1 MAVIFSNVTP
11 LKHLSAR
18 VSAPA
23 LRQALRHIFSQVS
36 DGVWLVGGTALAGYY
51 AEHRRSDDLDLFAKD
66 GFAFKSLVAAV
77 KSLQKEKAI
86 FSDERSSASF
96 YHVLCQFAG
105 HQFTIDAVLDENLHR
120 IGKAW
125 KDTDGVFVADLETLL
140 IMKMG
145 TLISRVSEKDLFDL
159 TWLFEHME
167 NPDVAELIQ
176 RASQID
182 GGIVPET
189 LLYTLSATTPR
200 EDACHFTLPHDV
212 LKPKDVLKKIQHFKK
227 QLIQKIYV
235 LENEAPLSEAAEALN
250 ETVTD
255 LKKMKS

>member
-1 MAVIFSNVTP
+1 MAIIFSNSTP

-36 DGVWLVGGTALAGYY
+36 EGVWLVGGTALAGYY

-66 GFAFKSLVAAV
+66 DFAFKSLVAAV
-77 KSLQKEKAI
+77 KSLQKEKAF

-125 KDTDGVFVADLETLL
+125 QDADGVFVADLETLL
-140 IMKMG
+140 TMKMG

-159 TWLFEHME
+159 AWLFEHME
-167 NPDVAELIQ
+167 NPDLAELVKQ
-176 RASQID
+176 ASLID

-200 EDACHFTLPHDV
+200 EEACHFTLPHDA
-212 LKPKDVLKKIQHFKK
+212 LKSKDVLKKIQGFKK
-227 QLIQKIYV
+227 QLIQKIRDI
-235 LENEAPLSEAAEALN
+235 ENKAPFSESVRALQ
-250 ETVTD
+250 ETVAD
-255 LKKMKS
+255 LKKMKA

>member
-1 MAVIFSNVTP
+1 MAIIFSNITP
-11 LKHLSAR
+11 LKHLSAKA
-18 VSAPA
+18 SAPT

-66 GFAFKSLVAAV
+66 EFAFKSLVAAV
-77 KSLQKEKAI
+77 KSLQKEKAF

-125 KDTDGVFVADLETLL
+125 KDADGVFVADLETLL
-140 IMKMG
+140 TMKMG

-159 TWLFEHME
+159 AWLFEHMA
-167 NPDVAELIQ
+167 NPDVAKLIK
-176 RASQID
+176 RANLID

-189 LLYTLSATTPR
+189 LLYTLSAATPR
-200 EDACHFTLPHDV
+200 EEACHFTLPHDTQ
-212 LKPKDVLKKIQHFKK
+212 KPKDILKKIQGFKK
-227 QLIQKIYV
+227 QLVQKIREI
-235 LENEAPLSEAAEALN
+235 ENEAPLSQSAEALR
-250 ETVTD
+250 ESIAD
-255 LKKMKS
+255 FKKLR

>member
-1 MAVIFSNVTP
+1 MALVFSNIKK
-11 LKHLSAR
+11 LKQLSSKA
-18 VSAPA
+18 SAPA

-36 DGVWLVGGTALAGYY
+36 EGVWLVGGTALAGYY

-66 GFAFKSLVAAV
+66 GFAFKTLVAAV

-96 YHVLCQFAG
+96 YHVLCRFAG

-120 IGKAW
+120 IGNVW
-125 KDTDGVFVADLETLL
+125 KDDDGVFVADLQTLL
-140 IMKMG
+140 MMKMG

-159 TWLFEHME
+159 AWLFAHME
-167 NPDVAELIQ
+167 NPDLAELIKQ
-176 RASQID
+176 ASLID

-200 EDACHFTLPHDV
+200 EEACHFTLPHDA
-212 LKPKDVLKKIQHFKK
+212 LKPKDVLKKIQGFKK
-227 QLIQKIYV
+227 ELIQKIRAI
-235 LENEAPLSEAAEALN
+235 ENEAPLSASAEALK
-250 ETVTD
+250 ETVAD